1 MARFCMNCGAKLEAD
16 DAFCPSCGHAVEK
29 ESQGAPSASQAPQAA
44 ATEPVSPVEPPATP
58 QPALPTQGPSA
69 TPPSS
74 TSAKGGPNW
83 TAIVAIVAISL
94 VAAFGIYLYHDN
106 SAAAPAQKVE
116 TVAKKSSSDAS
127 PAERD
132 KEAGAMATISEAYER
147 EAITGLNQ
155 GEKDLAALAS
165 AINSGQY
172 SKGELLQREKETASA
187 IESRKKKVDAMKQP
201 LEKTVT
207 LTHELFDIQA
217 KRAECMAKG
226 VRGDT
231 NQFAVGGK
239 YYDEFQT
246 KFAAY
251 HDYSKM

>member
-29 ESQGAPSASQAPQAA
+29 ESQGTPSASQAPQAV

-58 QPALPTQGPSA
+58 QPARPPQGPSA
-69 TPPSS
+69 TPLSPS
-74 TSAKGGPNW
+74 SAKGGPNW
-83 TAIVAIVAISL
+83 TAIVAIVAITV

-106 SAAAPAQKVE
+106 SASAPAQKVE
-116 TVAKKSSSDAS
+116 TVAKKSSSDNS

-132 KEAGAMATISEAYER
+132 KGAMATISEAYER
-147 EAITGLNQ
+147 EAITCLHQ
-155 GEKDLAALAS
+155 GEEDLAALAS

-172 SKGELLQREKETASA
+172 SKGELLQREKETAAA

>member
-29 ESQGAPSASQAPQAA
+29 ESQGTPSASQAPQAV

-58 QPALPTQGPSA
+58 QPARPPQGASA

-74 TSAKGGPNW
+74 SAKGGPNW
-83 TAIVAIVAISL
+83 TAIVAIVAITV

-106 SAAAPAQKVE
+106 SASAPAQKME
-116 TVAKKSSSDAS
+116 TVAKKSSSDIS

-132 KEAGAMATISEAYER
+132 KEAAAMATISEAYER
-147 EAITGLNQ
+147 EAITCLHQ
-155 GEKDLAALAS
+155 GEEDLAALAS

-172 SKGELLQREKETASA
+172 SKGELLQREKETAAA